1 MEWYIN
7 ESINDGYPY
16 NSECDAAGKVE
27 LIAPVP
33 KWTWQINPLINDGYP
48 YLKPIQD
55 ITKGAFYGCCNLE
68 TAVIP
73 ETVRF
78 IGNNA
83 FLGTSVS
90 EITVSEKC
98 IISDTALPDSCI
110 VKYY

>member
-1 MEWYIN
+1 MANGNFGGGTGTIE
-7 ESINDGYPY
+7 D
-16 NSECDAAGKVE
+16 
-27 LIAPVP
+27 
-33 KWTWQINPLINDGYP
+33 P
-48 YLKPIQD
+48 YLIEN
-55 ITKGAFYGCCNLE
+55 ITKGAFYGCSNLE

-78 IGNNA
+78 IGDNA